1 MKKIFLAFVFA
12 TALWSC
18 KTANITTAVSRK
30 NEVQVSINLGEIKND
45 KVLVTVNAPTILT
58 DNIIYRL
65 PKMVPGTYSEDNF
78 GRYIED
84 LKAFDTKGN
93 SLEIKKLDEN
103 SWSISNAKTLDQITY
118 LVNDTYDLET
128 GKGFGND
135 DIFSP
140 SGSNIEE
147 GKNVMLNTHCF
158 VGYFTNYMTIPYKLT
173 VLHPAKLW
181 GATSMIDEDSST
193 TKDVFVTS
201 RYAELVENPIMY
213 SKPDYTTFN
222 VDGMEILIAVYSP
235 TGKITAESLT
245 PDMKTMI
252 TAQKQFLGNI
262 NSTKKYSVLLYLSS
276 MKKDAQGFGALEHP
290 TATTVVFPEMI
301 PKEQLSVLMKDVVSH
316 EFFHIVTPLTIHS
329 QEIQNFDY
337 NAPKMSQHLWMYE
350 GVTEYFSNLFQI
362 NQGLIDEEEFYTR
375 ISEKIE
381 NASKLNDTMPFTT
394 MSKNV
399 LVEPYKAQYLNVYEK
414 GALIGMCIDI
424 IIREKSKGERGI
436 LDLMQ
441 KLSRKYG
448 VSKAFNDEEL
458 FAKITELTYPEVGDF
473 LKNYVSGPMPIPYE
487 IYLAKV
493 GVAKAIIKIP
503 GNIFEKNNVQYI
515 AITGKKE
522 EIIVNSNMELNDFF
536 TNLGLVGGDIIM
548 AVNDKNYTPKIV
560 NEILYDCENWKEN
573 DAITLKIRRNGVEQI
588 IKGTV
593 KLPFEEKEGLKA
605 IDTSK
610 SVLKEAWLKG

>member
-1 MKKIFLAFVFA
+1 MKKTFLAFVLA
-12 TALWSC
+12 TVLWSC
-18 KTANITTAVSRK
+18 KTANITTAISTK
-30 NEVQVSINLGEIKND
+30 NEVQVSINLDEIKND
-45 KVLVTVNAPTILT
+45 KVLVTVNAPTILV
-58 DNIIYRL
+58 DNITYHL
-65 PKMVPGTYSEDNF
+65 PKTVPGTYSEDNY

-93 SLEIKKLDEN
+93 SLQVKKLDEN
-103 SWSISNAKTLDQITY
+103 SWSIANAKTLDKITY
-118 LVNDTYDLET
+118 LVNDTYDVET
-128 GKGFGND
+128 GKGFGSD

-140 SGSNIEE
+140 SGSNIDA

-158 VGYFTNYMTIPYKLT
+158 VGYFTNYMAIPYKLT
-173 VLHPAKLW
+173 VVHPAKLW
-181 GATSMIDEDSST
+181 GATSMIDQDST
-193 TKDVFVTS
+193 ATKDLFVSS
-201 RYAELVENPIMY
+201 RYSELVENPIMY

-262 NSTKKYSVLLYLSS
+262 NTTKKYSILLYLSS
-276 MKKDAQGFGALEHP
+276 MRNDAQGFGALEHP

-301 PKEQLSVLMKDVVSH
+301 PKDALANELKDVVSH

-337 NAPKMSQHLWMYE
+337 NAPKMSKHLWMYE

-362 NQGLIDEEEFYTR
+362 NQGLIDEEEFYNR
-375 ISEKIE
+375 ISDKID
-381 NASKLNDTMPFTT
+381 NASKLNDIMPFTT

-424 IIREKSKGERGI
+424 IIREKSNGKRGI

-441 KLSRKYG
+441 KLSSEYG
-448 VSKAFNDEEL
+448 VSKAFNDDDL

-473 LKNYVSGPMPIPYE
+473 LKTHVSGPTPIPYE
-487 IYLAKV
+487 TYLAKM
-493 GVAKAIIKIP
+493 GVAKASIKIP
-503 GNIFEKNNVQYI
+503 GNIFQKDNVQYI
-515 AITGKKE
+515 AITDKND

-548 AVNDKNYTPKIV
+548 AVNDKNYTPENI

-573 DAITLKIRRNGVEQI
+573 DAITLKIRRNGAEQI
-588 IKGTV
+588 IKGKV

-605 IDTSK
+605 LDNSK
-610 SVLKEAWLKG
+610 SVLKKAWLKG